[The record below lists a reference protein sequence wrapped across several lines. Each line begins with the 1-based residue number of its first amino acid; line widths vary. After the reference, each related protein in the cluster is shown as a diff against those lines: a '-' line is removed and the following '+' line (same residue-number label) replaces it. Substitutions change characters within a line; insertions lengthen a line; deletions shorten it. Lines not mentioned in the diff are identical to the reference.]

1 MLSTEAVWNRRETTD
16 ELVSDS
22 TYNLTIGMVLLWG
35 FTINFLMV
43 ENINPAPIQ
52 AFMGGS
58 PWIFM
63 GLYIV
68 SVLVG
73 TSIYSKSDSPGMS
86 FVGYNLIVLP
96 LGLILVAMLPGFEP
110 AVISKAF
117 MATASI
123 TGIMMMLGTA
133 YPKAFLSIGK
143 ALSIAIIATIIAEV
157 GLLIFTGS
165 VPGVFD
171 VIVALLF
178 AGYIGYD
185 WARAQALPKTLDNA
199 VDCAAS
205 LYVDIVILFMR
216 LLRLFSRR

>member
-1 MLSTEAVWNRRETTD
+1 MLSTESVWNRRQTTD
-16 ELVSDS
+16 EIVSES
-22 TYNLTIGMVLLWG
+22 TYNLTIGMVLMWG

-63 GLYIV
+63 GMYLV
-68 SVLVG
+68 SIIAG
-73 TSIYSKSDSPGMS
+73 TAMYSKSDSPGMS

-96 LGLILVAMLPGFEP
+96 LGVVLVAMLPAFDP

-123 TGIMMMLGTA
+123 TGIMMMLGAA
-133 YPKAFLSIGK
+133 YPKVFLSMGR
-143 ALSIAIIATIIAEV
+143 ALGIAIIATVLAE
-157 GLLIFTGS
+157 LALYFFTGS
-165 VPGVFD
+165 VPGFFD
-171 VIVALLF
+171 GIVALLF